1 MGNKTGIEERLLAN
15 YTEIIAYQWKIYS
28 EITWFPKVNM
38 VSRTLVAK
46 LRPFP
51 GHNLRSDISN
61 AFVASTV
68 HLATTGRQSEKDF
81 NNLEFNVLET
91 EMKCYVSLTKCTR
104 CLFHWSMHLHN
115 LTYATHG
122 VRWGTAISTTDIKVD
137 SLSTDGEACK
147 GGPGNSTG
155 TDTGTPVF

>member
-1 MGNKTGIEERLLAN
+1 
-15 YTEIIAYQWKIYS
+15 
-28 EITWFPKVNM
+28 M

-81 NNLEFNVLET
+81 NNLKFNVLET
-91 EMKCYVSLTKCTR
+91 EMKCYVSLTKCTH
-104 CLFHWSMHLHN
+104 CLFH
-115 LTYATHG
+115 
-122 VRWGTAISTTDIKVD
+122 
-137 SLSTDGEACK
+137 
-147 GGPGNSTG
+147 
-155 TDTGTPVF
+155 